1 MSMDIP
7 FMKVSIHKIQRS
19 AIDAACRHRATFSLS
34 RWRRRFVLLLL
45 VWAVTALMSAPTA
58 WAQSA
63 DDPAARADNIEK
75 LEMERPIAEYI
86 CAGGFLMAA
95 MAIGFKPSK
104 RTHD

>member
-1 MSMDIP
+1 MID
-7 FMKVSIHKIQRS
+7 SIHQIRRK
-19 AIDAACRHRATFSLS
+19 AIGVTRRHRAAFAPF
-34 RWRRRFVLLLL
+34 RRRRRFTLPLLL
-45 VWAVTALMSAPTA
+45 WAVTALMAAPSA

-63 DDPAARADNIEK
+63 DDPSARADNIEK
-75 LEMERPIAEYI
+75 LEMERPIVEYV